1 MTINHLPE
9 HEHAFLNADNVVE
22 QIAVFAS
29 NGHNDAEIQ
38 KFAEATGYVKAVCC
52 CSFGKPYIGDTWN
65 ETNKE
70 WIENLDVH
78 TISNIRIV
86 EAEEI
91 TTPKAITNADTQS
104 TT

>member
-22 QIAVFAS
+22 QIAVFAF
-29 NGHNDAEIQ
+29 NAHNDAEIQ

-65 ETNKE
+65 ETTKK
-70 WIENLDVH
+70 WIENLDVR
-78 TISNIRIV
+78 TPPEIII
-86 EAEEI
+86 EAEEV
-91 TTPKAITNADTQS
+91 TTPKEIG
-104 TT
+104 

>member
-1 MTINHLPE
+1 MSINHLPE

-29 NGHNDAEIQ
+29 NAHNDTEIQ
-38 KFAEATGYVKAVCC
+38 KFAEATGYVKAICC

-70 WIENLDVH
+70 WIENKELRKKPIKV
-78 TISNIRIV
+78 IV
-86 EAEEI
+86 DSE
-91 TTPKAITNADTQS
+91 TTTVPLAIE
-104 TT
+104 